1 MKITKEFPGL
11 TQIANGDYVLEGD
24 LVIGEPVVEND
35 HQGDR
40 SQVGHQESENQGGK
54 LNG

>member
-24 LVIGEPVVEND
+24 LVIEEPVVEMTIEEIE
-35 HQGDR
+35 Q
-40 SQVGHQESENQGGK
+40 K
-54 LNG
+54 LGIKNLKIKER